1 MATSGSISETF
12 TARDFVAQA
21 MTLITVLGGG
31 ETPNANDAD
40 QGMTQLQWMLKSWQ
54 ADGCNLWREEEET
67 ITFPADTATVT
78 LDPRV
83 LDVQEARVE
92 ISTTFQRILDRW
104 ERGEYITL
112 PNKIA
117 AGSPTIFYFRRK
129 RDSVTMTLWPVPT
142 EETDILCTT
151 ARVIEDVTD
160 LDQTLDVPQEWSE
173 TVTYNLAARLLDTFG
188 ITETRPVLAASI
200 ASKAASLY
208 DKLSGFDRPSTVFLQ
223 PQYPYRGYSQ

>member
-1 MATSGSISETF
+1 MATSGTINETF
-12 TARDFVAQA
+12 TARDVITKA
-21 MTLITVLGGG
+21 MKLITVLGGG
-31 ETPNANDAD
+31 ETPNADDASD
-40 QGMTQLQWMLKSWQ
+40 GLDQLQWMLKSWQ

-67 ITFPADTATVT
+67 IVFPAATETVT

-92 ISTTFQRILDRW
+92 IDPTFQRILARW

-112 PNKIA
+112 PNKMA
-117 AGSPTIFYFRRK
+117 PGQPTIFYFRRK
-129 RDSVTMTLWPVPT
+129 RDTVTMTLWPVPT
-142 EETDILCTT
+142 IETNIFCTT

-173 TVTYNLAARLLDTFG
+173 TVTYNLAARLLDSFG

-208 DKLSGFDRPSTVFLQ
+208 DKLSGFDRPSAVFLQ
-223 PQYPYRGYSQ
+223 PQYPYRGYSR